1 MSDYRKEERAMKN
14 TTKALTILMGVL
26 LLAVLIPAIGYA
38 AVPQQITYQG
48 QLTDTEGNPV
58 PDGGYEMS
66 FGIYNVPTGGTAL
79 WSEAQ
84 TVTVINGIYTVILG
98 QSGNELDPTDF
109 DGDLY
114 LGVTLTPDSEMTPRQ
129 PITSVGYALRAQVAD
144 TVKEGAVTTVMLQD
158 AAVDTTKVADNAITE
173 SKLGDATVTTVKIQ
187 DGATLSEIIDDD
199 GTDSGLDA
207 DLFDGYD
214 SSAFMPAGVDN
225 WVDEAGDTM
234 SGKLE
239 ISVPSGEGL
248 SSTTASTVNYT
259 SAIKGYASAT
269 NAYTYGV
276 YGQSD
281 SPLGA
286 GVRGY
291 ASATTGDARGV
302 YGRSESTSGRGVYGW
317 ATASSGDARG
327 VYGKSDSTDG
337 YGVFGYAS
345 ATTGDARGV
354 LGRSDSTDGRGIYGY
369 ASASTGTTYG
379 VYGQSNSPSGWD
391 FWAGG
396 QGNYGPF
403 TGAHEAKLSE
413 GFPEEVEPGL
423 IVAATGQAQIRQNPD
438 GSVNLSS
445 TLPTVKLADRA
456 NDKTVFGVLVSET
469 TLPEDHWYE
478 AAEGERFASV
488 NALGEGRVWV
498 SNSNGSIEAGDY
510 ITTSAIPGYGQK
522 QNDDLLHS
530 YTLGKAIETV
540 DWDQVTETVEFNGMT
555 YKVYLLAVVYTSG

>member
-302 YGRSESTSGRGVYGW
+302 
-317 ATASSGDARG
+317 
-327 VYGKSDSTDG
+327 
-337 YGVFGYAS
+337 
-345 ATTGDARGV
+345 